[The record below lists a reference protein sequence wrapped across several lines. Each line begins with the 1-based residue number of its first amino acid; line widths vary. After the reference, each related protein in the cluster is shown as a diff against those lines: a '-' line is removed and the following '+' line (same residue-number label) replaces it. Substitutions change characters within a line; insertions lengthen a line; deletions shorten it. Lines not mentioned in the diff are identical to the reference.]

1 MNEDSGNRR
10 PIMLEVITSS
20 TVVTNKDKVDK
31 KENEVTSE
39 GTSATDKE
47 NTGSVTQHICFYVII
62 LMSHLGS
69 LGRVILGSVSCKNT
83 ETSCLKNYVIQ
94 PDVILILCLLSGH
107 PITDEANCELVHLQ
121 NEQKEY
127 LIRYVE

>member
-47 NTGSVTQHICFYVII
+47 NTGSVTQHIFFYV
-62 LMSHLGS
+62 M
-69 LGRVILGSVSCKNT
+69 
-83 ETSCLKNYVIQ
+83 
-94 PDVILILCLLSGH
+94 ILISCDLCNNSGVPFGAIGACYTRQCFMQKYRNKLPKKLRH
-107 PITDEANCELVHLQ
+107 PT
-121 NEQKEY
+121 
-127 LIRYVE
+127 